1 MWESQKKIY
10 LGNSTTKDT
19 HGKSSLKKSG
29 RKSTTRTVQCTLQK
43 MLVGDSTIYCTIHLK
58 TRGIVHVEK

>member
-29 RKSTTRTVQCTLQK
+29 RKSTTRTVHYKRCF
-43 MLVGDSTIYCTIHLK
+43 TIQLT
-58 TRGIVHVEK
+58 TRGIVHVE